1 MYHSIAEG
9 SEDPYTV
16 PPNKFEEQLS
26 WLIERGCEAVS
37 LATIVNL
44 LKIGEYKSLRTK
56 IVFTFDDGYKDFLT
70 TALPIL
76 LHYKVPA
83 TVFIVAGMLG
93 DKVSWNSHSK
103 HAQLMS
109 EDEIR
114 HIKAQGV
121 SLGSHT
127 MTHSNLAKVDEKK
140 VYQELVDSHITLRD
154 LGESFYALSYP
165 WGQWTNQV
173 LNAVKVAGYECAVT
187 ASRKMPLGATEY
199 YCLPRVGIKGDMN
212 LKSFQ
217 TLFDGSAIE
226 FARKVG
232 RVVKNFLQ

>member
-26 WLIERGCEAVS
+26 WLIERGFEAVS

-93 DKVSWNSHSK
+93 DKVS
-103 HAQLMS
+103 
-109 EDEIR
+109 
-114 HIKAQGV
+114 
-121 SLGSHT
+121 
-127 MTHSNLAKVDEKK
+127 
-140 VYQELVDSHITLRD
+140 
-154 LGESFYALSYP
+154 
-165 WGQWTNQV
+165 
-173 LNAVKVAGYECAVT
+173 
-187 ASRKMPLGATEY
+187 
-199 YCLPRVGIKGDMN
+199 
-212 LKSFQ
+212 
-217 TLFDGSAIE
+217 
-226 FARKVG
+226 
-232 RVVKNFLQ
+232 